1 MQDAIVPLTHLP
13 ADLEVLLEKTRA
25 FIGASKA
32 PATIRGYKSD
42 WTDFAS
48 WAAARQLC
56 ALPAAPTTIAL
67 YISDRSS
74 TLVAASLARR
84 LTTISS
90 KHKEAGYLES
100 PTRNPL
106 VAMTFRGIR
115 REIGT
120 AQKFKQALLS
130 PEIRRIVA
138 CCPETLSGLRNK
150 ALLLI
155 SYAAMTRRSE
165 TAALSV
171 EDAEAVPEG
180 IVLTIRS
187 SKRDQEA
194 AGRKVGIPY
203 GADETTCPVRALS
216 VYMDKAG
223 IRSGAIFREI
233 DQKGRLSPFGL
244 HPDSVGY
251 IFKRCAAR
259 TGMKNVEEIAGHST
273 RSGAITEA
281 ARNNVPE
288 YLIRRQS
295 GHKPGSKTLDRYI
308 RLGEMF
314 TRNAAAG
321 LGL

>member
-13 ADLEVLLEKTRA
+13 ADLEVLIEKPRA

-56 ALPAAPTTIAL
+56 ALPATPTTIAL
-67 YISDRSS
+67 YILDRSS

-84 LTTISS
+84 LTAISS
-90 KHKEAGYLES
+90 KHKEAGDLES

-130 PEIRRIVA
+130 PEIRRIVV
-138 CCPETLSGLRNK
+138 CCPETLSGLRDK

-165 TAALSV
+165 TAAHSV
-171 EDAEAVPEG
+171 EDVEAVPEG

-187 SKRDQEA
+187 SKRDQRLRDVWWA
-194 AGRKVGIPY
+194 FPTVLTRR
-203 GADETTCPVRALS
+203 PVRCAPYPHIWIKPES
-216 VYMDKAG
+216 GRARSSAKSTRKAG
-223 IRSGAIFREI
+223 CH
-233 DQKGRLSPFGL
+233 LS
-244 HPDSVGY
+244 
-251 IFKRCAAR
+251 A
-259 TGMKNVEEIAGHST
+259 
-273 RSGAITEA
+273 
-281 ARNNVPE
+281 
-288 YLIRRQS
+288 
-295 GHKPGSKTLDRYI
+295 
-308 RLGEMF
+308 F
-314 TRNAAAG
+314 TRIAWVTFSSAAQPAPE
-321 LGL
+321 